1 MTNLDI
7 SETQNKKIQ
16 NLNNLS
22 EEDLIKIE
30 NNLNSTMNEITNNS
44 NKLTAIYKDKYEVKE
59 KIEILKNFKN
69 KIERLKK
76 LEDQ

>member
-22 EEDLIKIE
+22 EEDLIEIE
-30 NNLNSTMNEITNNS
+30 NNLNSTMNEINNNS

-76 LEDQ
+76 LEDL

>member
-1 MTNLDI
+1 MSNLDI

-22 EEDLIKIE
+22 EEDLIEIE
-30 NNLNSTMNEITNNS
+30 NNLNSTMNEINNNS

-76 LEDQ
+76 LEDL